1 MLTMGFTAF
10 LAVLIGLTTARRM
23 VLNESTPWLLW
34 PVLLAAICVAP
45 VTAYTALFPGDAV
58 DSATVAAE
66 DDEVSLTV
74 PEGHA
79 LLVTGLMTPLTTA
92 SLEDE
97 DYRRTNYV
105 FKLSGAWKQ
114 TVMGEVQ
121 RTSESVDAAP
131 SITIDVTDRVRAVEK
146 PQVVWMGQ
154 NLQDRYRLS
163 GSGEV
168 TVSVHNWQ
176 GKAAEK
182 LLLEV
187 VKDTPPNDLLF
198 GAAGLLGLLAIFCD
212 VKLGTDRLSADV
224 GFLTVVGYFI
234 ANGITPAGG
243 MASTLMEF
251 AGALIS
257 GGLTMGILGA
267 IAEKLFKRG
276 DD

>member
-1 MLTMGFTAF
+1 MLTMGFTAV

-23 VLNESTPWLLW
+23 MLNESTPWLLW
-34 PVLLAAICVAP
+34 PVLLAAIAVAP
-45 VTAYTALFPGDAV
+45 ATAYTALFPGDAV
-58 DSATVAAE
+58 DAATVAAE
-66 DDEVSLTV
+66 KDSVTLDV

-79 LLVTGLMTPLTTA
+79 LLVTGVMTPLTTA
-92 SLEDE
+92 ALEDE

-105 FKLSGAWKQ
+105 FKLSGPWKQ
-114 TVMGEVQ
+114 TVTGEVQ

-163 GSGEV
+163 GAGEV
-168 TVSVHNWQ
+168 TVTVHNWQ

-182 LLLEV
+182 LLIEV
-187 VKDTPPNDLLF
+187 VKDTPPNKALL
-198 GAAGLLGLLAIFCD
+198 GGAGLLCLLAVFCD

-251 AGALIS
+251 AGALIT
-257 GGLTMGILGA
+257 GGLSMGIVGA
-267 IAEKLFKRG
+267 VAEKFFKK
-276 DD
+276 

>member
-34 PVLLAAICVAP
+34 PVLLASICVAP
-45 VTAYTALFPGDAV
+45 ATAYTALFPGEVV

-66 DDEVSLTV
+66 DDTATLTV

-79 LLVTGLMTPLTTA
+79 LLVTGLLVPLSTA
-92 SLEDE
+92 GLEDE
-97 DYRRTNYV
+97 DYLRTNYV
-105 FKLSGAWKQ
+105 FKLSGPWKQ
-114 TVMGEVQ
+114 TVVGEVQ
-121 RTSESVDAAP
+121 RTSESVDATP

-154 NLQDRYRLS
+154 NLQDRYRLN
-163 GSGEV
+163 GAGEMKV
-168 TVSVHNWQ
+168 TVHNWQ
-176 GKAAEK
+176 GKAAET

-187 VKDTPPNDLLF
+187 VKDTPPNKLLL
-198 GAAGLLGLLAIFCD
+198 GAAGLLGLLALFCD

-251 AGALIS
+251 AGALVT
-257 GGLTMGILGA
+257 GGLTMGIAGA
-267 IAEKLFKRG
+267 VAEKLFKKG
-276 DD
+276 DA